1 MNINTS
7 DAVLYLG
14 AFLFCIGFVIILTRR
29 NLIMML
35 IGIEL
40 MLNAANL
47 NLISFNALYP
57 SSIDA
62 QFFMLFIIVVAVCE
76 AAVGI
81 ALVLRVYHFYKT
93 SLPDEISELREQTRT
108 PSPNPNP
115 EH

>member
-1 MNINTS
+1 M
-7 DAVLYLG
+7 AVSTTEFILYLG
-14 AFLFCIGFVIILTRR
+14 AFLFCIGLIVVLTRK

-47 NLISFNALYP
+47 NLIAFNKLYP
-57 SSIDA
+57 TNSDG
-62 QFFMLFIIVVAVCE
+62 QFFILFIIVVAVCE

-93 SLPDEISELREQTRT
+93 SLPDEISDLKEK
-108 PSPNPNP
+108 S
-115 EH
+115 

>member
-1 MNINTS
+1 MGITTS
-7 DAVLYLG
+7 EAVLYLG
-14 AFLFCIGFVIILTRR
+14 AFVFCVGLAIILTRR

-47 NLISFNALYP
+47 NLIAFNA
-57 SSIDA
+57 SIEA

-93 SLPDEISELREQTRT
+93 SLPDEISDLKER
-108 PSPNPNP
+108 N
-115 EH
+115 

>member
-1 MNINTS
+1 MGISTS
-7 DAVLYLG
+7 EIILYLG
-14 AFLFCIGFVIILTRR
+14 AFLFCIGFTVLLTRR

-47 NLISFNALYP
+47 NLIAFNTLYP
-57 SSIDA
+57 SSIDG
-62 QFFMLFIIVVAVCE
+62 QFFILFIMVVAVCE

-93 SLPDEISELREQTRT
+93 SLPDQISDLKE
-108 PSPNPNP
+108 SA
-115 EH
+115 

>member
-1 MNINTS
+1 MGISTS
-7 DAVLYLG
+7 EAVLYLG
-14 AFLFCIGFVIILTRR
+14 AFLFCVGLVIVITRR

-47 NLISFNALYP
+47 NLIAFNGMHP
-57 SSIDA
+57 GETSA

-81 ALVLRVYHFYKT
+81 ALVLRVFHFYKT
-93 SLPDEISELREQTRT
+93 SSPDQISDLKEQ
-108 PSPNPNP
+108 N
-115 EH
+115 

>member
-1 MNINTS
+1 
-7 DAVLYLG
+7 
-14 AFLFCIGFVIILTRR
+14 LFCAGLVTILTRR

-40 MLNAANL
+40 MFNAANL
-47 NLISFNALYP
+47 NLIAFNGLYP
-57 SSIDA
+57 SQADA

-93 SLPDEISELREQTRT
+93 SLPGQISDLKEK
-108 PSPNPNP
+108 N
-115 EH
+115 

>member
-1 MNINTS
+1 MGVSASETT
-7 DAVLYLG
+7 LYLA
-14 AFLFCIGFVIILTRR
+14 AFLFCVGFAVVLTRR

-47 NLISFNALYP
+47 NLIAFGKSAD
-57 SSIDA
+57 S
-62 QFFMLFIIVVAVCE
+62 QFFILFIILVAVCE

-93 SLPDEISELREQTRT
+93 SSPDQISDLKEKA
-108 PSPNPNP
+108 
-115 EH
+115 